1 MNSKAGAIS
10 APIALSR
17 ESTVTRVVPW
27 TVWACLA
34 SSFSIAVGLYWDI
47 SWHESIGRDTFWT
60 PAHLLIQFGG
70 VLTAAVCAFTILG
83 ATFNKNSSLRAISVN
98 VLGFRGPLGAF
109 LAAWGGIAMVTS
121 APFDNWWHEAYG
133 LDVKILSPPHTV
145 LALGIAGII
154 WGGLLLTI
162 SELNRSEGEA
172 FRQLQWIVGLLAGF
186 ALLNSMILKLE
197 YTQRIFLHSSSAY
210 VALSIATPLII
221 EGLARA
227 MGHRWGRTI
236 VSGVYTAFVLL
247 MLWILP
253 LFPATPKLGPV
264 YQPITHMVAL
274 PFPILLIIPA
284 IVLDLAMPKFKDAS
298 RWAQAAFAGAV
309 YLALLVA
316 IEWPFASFLMTPAAR
331 NWFFNTANY
340 PYFASPE
347 AHSVRNIFFNT
358 DKSAVQF
365 WSNMVLALVSSVFFM
380 WLGIVLGGWLK
391 RLKR

>member
-1 MNSKAGAIS
+1 MNTKAGAIS
-10 APIALSR
+10 APIAIPR
-17 ESTVTRVVPW
+17 ELAITRVVPW

-34 SSFSIAVGLYWDI
+34 ASISIATGLYWDI

-83 ATFNKNSSLRAISVN
+83 ATFNKNSSLRAVSVN

-145 LALGIAGII
+145 LAVGIAGII

-162 SELNRSEGEA
+162 SEMNRAEGEA
-172 FRQLQWIVGLLAGF
+172 YRQLQWIVGLLAGF
-186 ALLNSMILKLE
+186 ALLNSMVLKLE
-197 YTQRIFLHSSSAY
+197 YTQKIFLHSSSAY
-210 VALSIATPLII
+210 VALSIGTPLII

-227 MGHRWGRTI
+227 MGHYWARTI
-236 VSGVYTAFVLL
+236 IAGVYTAFVLL

-264 YQPITHMVAL
+264 YQPITHMVPL
-274 PFPILLIIPA
+274 PFPILLIVPA
-284 IVLDLAMPKFKDAS
+284 IVLDLTLPKVSKTS
-298 RWAQAAFAGAV
+298 PWAQAAFAGGV
-309 YLALLVA
+309 YLVLLVV
-316 IEWPFASFLMTPAAR
+316 IQWPFASFLMSPAAR
-331 NWFFNTANY
+331 NWFFNPANY

-347 AHSVRNIFFNT
+347 SHSVRYVFMET
-358 DKSAVQF
+358 DKSAMQF
-365 WSNMVLALVSSVFFM
+365 WTNMGLALLSSAFFM
-380 WLGIVLGGWLK
+380 WLGIVLGGWLS